1 MFPESCR
8 DSMLDDKVTYST
20 VVRIAGSWTPYGNA
34 ILTLMKFYGWTRA
47 VLVSDSVDSAPCTLG
62 STAVVNAA
70 KKAGS
75 AVNITQI
82 TMDSSPTDQ
91 QLDAYLQQIRGQA
104 RSEYLQKYSIQL
116 LN

>member
-8 DSMLDDKVTYST
+8 DASLDDKVTYST
-20 VVRIAGSWTPYGNA
+20 LVRIAGSWAPYGDA
-34 ILTLMKFYGWTRA
+34 FLTLMKFYGWRRA
-47 VLVSDSVDSAPCTLG
+47 VLVSDAADSAPCTLG
-62 STAVVNAA
+62 STAVSNAA

-91 QLDAYLQQIRGQA
+91 LLDAYLEQIRGL
-104 RSEYLQKYSIQL
+104 RLWNNEMHG
-116 LN
+116 